1 MMTPRSTRTKNGR
14 EEWPFER
21 EGYADLHRPA
31 YATAPKLDL
40 HYVSPSVRIEEFL
53 GSLISGGAAIW
64 AAWIA
69 TANGVNPAALITDP
83 RPMELLGVGLLVW
96 LHAKWRRWQLAK

>member
-1 MMTPRSTRTKNGR
+1 MASPRSARMKNGR

-40 HYVSPSVRIEEFL
+40 NHVPVGIRIEVFL
-53 GSLISGGAAIW
+53 GSMIAGGAAIW
-64 AAWIA
+64 AAWIG
-69 TANGVNPAALITDP
+69 TANGLNAAVLITDP
-83 RPMELLGVGLLVW
+83 RPMELLGVGVLVW